1 MENNIQQ
8 MKLKLAQKEKEN
20 QDLLNILKNKEN
32 DTAMLQGQL
41 SNTTSNN
48 EHRQINSSNILNYAE
63 LNEEIEELKNEIQEK
78 NNQIEKLENE
88 INNIKLINN
97 QFLKQNNEYK
107 KIQIMNNENESGG
120 EEKNA
125 LDNLKKELKDK
136 NVEIEK
142 LIKENYNLKNNIQK
156 SNAIIEEDEKEV
168 NNNIQKKQSDNNLIR
183 KSVNSLPLNEIEK
196 NKLLL
201 EEIKELKTINESD
214 MIQIKTLKADI
225 KELKEKLKKM
235 ETFSGQL
242 KNYDDYISLLN
253 KALFD
258 YKPKKKEQKEA
269 LNKLVE
275 VMNNHRI

>member
-97 QFLKQNNEYK
+97 QFLKQHNEYK
-107 KIQIMNNENESGG
+107 KIQIMNNESGSGG

-125 LDNLKKELKDK
+125 LDNLRKELKDK
-136 NVEIEK
+136 NLEIEK

>member
-20 QDLLNILKNKEN
+20 LDLLNILKNKEN
-32 DTAMLQGQL
+32 DTAMLRGQL